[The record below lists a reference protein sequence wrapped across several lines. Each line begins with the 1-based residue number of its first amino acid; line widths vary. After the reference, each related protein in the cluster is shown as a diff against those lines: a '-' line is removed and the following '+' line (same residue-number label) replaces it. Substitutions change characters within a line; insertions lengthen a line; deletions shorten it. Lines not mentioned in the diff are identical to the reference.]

1 MDNIQ
6 LSIYCP
12 IEKAVAMTANALT
25 FPITSVKGGWAKGLE
40 VEYYLSK
47 E

>member
-12 IEKAVAMTANALT
+12 ERKAVVMTANVLVFLFT
-25 FPITSVKGGWAKGLE
+25 LIKKNWVKGLE
-40 VEYYLSK
+40 VEYYLK
-47 E
+47 KR